1 MIQKEQRSLEE
12 QLSSVLND
20 VATNTKALL
29 RLDELL
35 LERLSA
41 NTGNLLDDEELIA
54 VLAETKTKA
63 VEVNEKLL
71 AAGTTRASIDEKREQ
86 YRPAATRGSVLY
98 FAIVDMSQVNVMYQT
113 SLDQFQGCL
122 LYTSPSPRD

>member
-1 MIQKEQRSLEE
+1 MSC
-12 QLSSVLND
+12 S
-20 VATNTKALL
+20 
-29 RLDELL
+29 

-86 YRPAATRGSVLY
+86 YRPAATRGSVLVLRHRGHVPGQRHVSNQSRSVPG
-98 FAIVDMSQVNVMYQT
+98 A
-113 SLDQFQGCL
+113 L
-122 LYTSPSPRD
+122 

>member
-1 MIQKEQRSLEE
+1 MLGRVIQKEQRSLEE

-71 AAGTTRASIDEKREQ
+71 AAGTTRASIDE
-86 YRPAATRGSVLY
+86 
-98 FAIVDMSQVNVMYQT
+98 
-113 SLDQFQGCL
+113 
-122 LYTSPSPRD
+122 

>member
-12 QLSSVLND
+12 QSSALND
-20 VATNTKALL
+20 VATNTQSFAKA
-29 RLDELL
+29 R
-35 LERLSA
+35 RSCSSNVLSA

-71 AAGTTRASIDEKREQ
+71 AAGTTRAS
-86 YRPAATRGSVLY
+86 YRRKTRT
-98 FAIVDMSQVNVMYQT
+98 I
-113 SLDQFQGCL
+113 
-122 LYTSPSPRD
+122 